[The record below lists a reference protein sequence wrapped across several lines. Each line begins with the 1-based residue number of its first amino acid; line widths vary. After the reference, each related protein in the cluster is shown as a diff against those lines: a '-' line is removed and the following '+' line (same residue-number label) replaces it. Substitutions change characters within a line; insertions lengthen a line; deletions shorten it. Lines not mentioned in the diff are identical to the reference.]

1 MPVNIVFFSI
11 PAWGHTNP
19 TVGVVRELAA
29 RGHTVRYYSFAPFRE
44 KLEEAGAQVVL
55 CDDFLPPAPADLDA
69 RMGKDF
75 ACLIEMVTDTTLTLD
90 EKVMAEL
97 ADFLPDIIV
106 SDSVCFWGKL
116 FAKKLGVPY
125 VCSTTTF
132 AFNRYT
138 AKRMQPR
145 GKELWYF
152 LTGMPRI
159 GRCMK
164 RLRQQGY
171 EVENFLSLIQND
183 NETDTIVYTASAFQP
198 MAETFSDRYAFVGPS
213 LRESPT
219 GEEAPKSRPLIYVS
233 LGTVLFHQPD
243 FFRRCAQALGDMDAD
258 VILST
263 GRETPLADLPANFT
277 AFSRVDQLAVLR
289 RADVFVT
296 HCGMNSANEAI
307 WFGVPTVLVPQQSEE
322 GAVADRMAELG
333 LGLRPE
339 GDTPHSLRTAVEA
352 ALKDPAYRENTRR
365 LSAEFHRCGGAKAA
379 ADKIERA
386 GNDTIACRS

>member
-1 MPVNIVFFSI
+1 MNIAFFSI

-19 TVGVVRELAA
+19 TVEVVRELTA

-44 KLEEAGAQVVL
+44 KLEAAGARVVL

-69 RMGKDF
+69 RVGKDF
-75 ACLIEMVTDTTLTLD
+75 ACLIEMITDTTLALD
-90 EKVMAEL
+90 GKVMAEL
-97 ADFLPDIIV
+97 TDFHPAVIV

-116 FAKKLGVPY
+116 FAKKLRVPY

-132 AFNRYT
+132 AFNQHT
-138 AKRMQPR
+138 ARRVQPK

-164 RLRQQGY
+164 RLKGQGY
-171 EVENFLSLIQND
+171 EVKNFLSLIQND
-183 NETDTIVYTASAFQP
+183 NETDTIVYTAPAFQP
-198 MAETFSDRYAFVGPS
+198 QAETFSDRFAFVGPS
-213 LRESPT
+213 LREASA
-219 GEEAPKSRPLIYVS
+219 GEEPPKSRPLIYVS
-233 LGTVLFHQPD
+233 LGTVLFDRPD
-243 FFRRCAQALGDMDAD
+243 FFRRCAQALGDMNAD

-263 GRETPLADLPANFT
+263 GREEALADLPANFT
-277 AFSRVDQLAVLR
+277 SFSRVDQLAVLR

-322 GAVADRMAELG
+322 TAVADRMAELG
-333 LGLRPE
+333 LGLKPE
-339 GDTPHSLRTAVEA
+339 SGTPQALKAAVEA
-352 ALKDPAYRENTRR
+352 ALKDSSYRENTRR
-365 LSAEFHRCGGAKAA
+365 LSTEFHRCGGPKAA
-379 ADKIERA
+379 ADKIEKTA
-386 GNDTIACRS
+386 QQELTP